1 MKILVANLSGNM
13 GKTTVVK
20 HLLAPRMPNA
30 RIVCLESTNAGSD
43 EIPSAIRLNA
53 DDEFG
58 SLVDILAIE
67 DELIVDLGSSE
78 AKEMIR
84 KLKEYE
90 SAIQDFDYVLV
101 PVIPDPKAIE
111 DTISTV
117 ITLHALNVKAEK
129 IKILFNRIPVHIHM
143 TDKIGIIFTQLID
156 AVEGKATI
164 DTRLALF
171 QYEIYNALK
180 GSTTTVTDILSDS
193 TDWKSIA
200 RDNSLDDSTRIEA
213 LQSNRNQK
221 AAPTALRNLDAVF
234 DSLLALQ

>member
-13 GKTTVVK
+13 GKTTLVK
-20 HLLAPRMPNA
+20 HLLVPRMQDA
-30 RIVCLESTNAGSD
+30 RVICLESTNAGSD
-43 EIPSAIRLNA
+43 EIAAAIRLNA
-53 DDEFG
+53 DEEFG

-90 SAIQDFDYVLV
+90 SAIQDFDLVIV

-111 DTISTV
+111 DSLSTV
-117 ITLHALNVKAEK
+117 LTLNALSVPAER
-129 IKILFNRIPVHIHM
+129 IKIVFNRVPVHM
-143 TDKIGIIFTQLID
+143 ANKIELIFSQLIE
-156 AVEGKATI
+156 ALAGKAII
-164 DTRLALF
+164 DINLVVF

-180 GSTTTVTDILSDS
+180 GTTTSVTDVAADQ

-200 RDNSLDDSTRIEA
+200 RDTTLPESVRLSA
-213 LQSNRNQK
+213 LQNNRNQK
-221 AAPTALRNLDAVF
+221 AAPTALRNLDTVF
-234 DSLLALQ
+234 DVLIAN

>member
-13 GKTTVVK
+13 GKTTLVK
-20 HLLAPRMPNA
+20 HLLAPRMPDA

-43 EIPSAIRLNA
+43 EITTAIRLNT
-53 DDEFG
+53 DDEFS

-117 ITLHALNVKAEK
+117 MTLHALNVQPERVK
-129 IKILFNRIPVHIHM
+129 IVFNRIPVHM
-143 TDKIGIIFTQLID
+143 AEKIGIIFAQLTD
-156 AVEGKATI
+156 AVEGKATV
-164 DTRLALF
+164 DTRLVIF
-171 QYEIYNALK
+171 QYEIYNSLK
-180 GSTTTVTDILSDS
+180 GSSTTVTDIVADL

-200 RDNSLDDSTRIEA
+200 RDNSLDDSTRIGA
-213 LQSNRNQK
+213 LQNNRNQK
-221 AAPTALRNLDAVF
+221 AAPTALRNLDDVF
-234 DSLLALQ
+234 DSLLSIEQ

>member
-13 GKTTVVK
+13 GKTTLVK
-20 HLLAPRMPNA
+20 HLLVPRMPDA

-43 EIPSAIRLNA
+43 EITDAIRINT

-90 SAIQDFDYVLV
+90 SAVQEFDCVLV

-117 ITLHALNVKAEK
+117 MTLHALNVPQEQ
-129 IKILFNRIPVHIHM
+129 IRIIFNRVPVHM
-143 TDKIGIIFTQLID
+143 ADKIRIIFSQLID

-164 DTRLALF
+164 DTSLVIF

-180 GSTTTVTDILSDS
+180 GTTTNVTDVVSDQTGDLSTSAAFSCPIWIRS
-193 TDWKSIA
+193 TAPIWGHADWHQ
-200 RDNSLDDSTRIEA
+200 L
-213 LQSNRNQK
+213 
-221 AAPTALRNLDAVF
+221 
-234 DSLLALQ
+234 

>member
-13 GKTTVVK
+13 GKTTLVK
-20 HLLAPRMPNA
+20 HLLAPRMPDA
-30 RIVCLESTNAGSD
+30 RVVCLESTNAGSD
-43 EIPSAIRLNA
+43 EINSAIRLNA

-117 ITLHALNVKAEK
+117 MTLHALNVPAER
-129 IKILFNRIPVHIHM
+129 IRILFNRVPVHM
-143 TDKIGIIFTQLID
+143 ADKIRIIFSQLID
-156 AVEGKATI
+156 AVEDKATI
-164 DTRLALF
+164 DTGLVLF

-180 GSTTTVTDILSDS
+180 GTTANVTDVASDQ

-200 RDNSLDDSTRIEA
+200 RNSSLSESTRIEA

-234 DSLLALQ
+234 DGLIAC

>member
-1 MKILVANLSGNM
+1 M
-13 GKTTVVK
+13 GKTTLVK
-20 HLLAPRMPNA
+20 HLLAPRMPDA

-43 EIPSAIRLNA
+43 EITSAIRLNA

-90 SAIQDFDYVLV
+90 SAIQEFDYVLV

-117 ITLHALNVKAEK
+117 MTLHALNVPPER
-129 IKILFNRIPVHIHM
+129 IRILFNRVPVHM
-143 TDKIGIIFTQLID
+143 ADKIRIIFSQLID
-156 AVEGKATI
+156 TVEGKATI
-164 DTRLALF
+164 DTSLVIF

-180 GSTTTVTDILSDS
+180 GSSTNVTDVVTDQK
-193 TDWKSIA
+193 DWKSIA
-200 RDNSLDDSTRIEA
+200 RDISLSESTRIEA
-213 LQSNRNQK
+213 LQNNRNQK

-234 DSLLALQ
+234 DALLSV

>member
-13 GKTTVVK
+13 GKTTLVK
-20 HLLAPRMPNA
+20 HLLTPRMPDA
-30 RIVCLESTNAGSD
+30 RVVCLESTNAGSD
-43 EIPSAIRLNA
+43 EITAAIRLNA
-53 DDEFG
+53 DDEFA

-90 SAIQDFDYVLV
+90 SAIQDFDLVLV

-117 ITLHALNVKAEK
+117 MTLHALNVPPAR
-129 IKILFNRIPVHIHM
+129 IRILFNRIPVHM
-143 TDKIGIIFTQLID
+143 TDKIRIIFSQLID
-156 AVEGKATI
+156 AVENRAII
-164 DTRLALF
+164 DTGLVIF
-171 QYEIYNALK
+171 QYEIYNSLK
-180 GSTTTVTDILSDS
+180 GAANTVTDIASDQ
-193 TDWKSIA
+193 TDWKLIA
-200 RDNSLDDSTRIEA
+200 RDSSLSESARIEA

-234 DSLLALQ
+234 DALIAA

>member
-13 GKTTVVK
+13 GKTTLVK
-20 HLLAPRMPNA
+20 HLLAPRMPDA
-30 RIVCLESTNAGSD
+30 RVVSIETTNAGSN
-43 EIPSAIRLNA
+43 ELNAVIRLNA

-58 SLVDILAIE
+58 SLVDILTME

-117 ITLHALNVKAEK
+117 MTLHALNVPPER
-129 IKILFNRIPVHIHM
+129 IKVLFNRVPVHMADRIR
-143 TDKIGIIFTQLID
+143 ILFAQLID
-156 AVEGKATI
+156 IIEDKATI
-164 DTRLALF
+164 NTSLVIF

-180 GSTTTVTDILSDS
+180 GAAYTVTDVVADR

-200 RDNSLDDSTRIEA
+200 RDGSLDELTRIEA
-213 LQSNRNQK
+213 LQNNRNQK
-221 AAPTALRNLDAVF
+221 AAPTALRNLNAVF
-234 DSLLALQ
+234 DTLISG

>member
-13 GKTTVVK
+13 GKTTLVK
-20 HLLAPRMPNA
+20 HLLAPRMPDA

-43 EIPSAIRLNA
+43 EITSAIRLNA

-90 SAIQDFDYVLV
+90 SAIQEFDYVLV

-117 ITLHALNVKAEK
+117 MTLHALNVPPER
-129 IKILFNRIPVHIHM
+129 IRILFNRVPVHM
-143 TDKIGIIFTQLID
+143 ADKIRIIFSQLID
-156 AVEGKATI
+156 TVEGKATI
-164 DTRLALF
+164 DTSLVIF

-180 GSTTTVTDILSDS
+180 GSSTNVTDVVTDQK
-193 TDWKSIA
+193 DWKSIA
-200 RDNSLDDSTRIEA
+200 RDISLSESTRIEA
-213 LQSNRNQK
+213 LQNNRNQK

-234 DSLLALQ
+234 DALLSV

>member
-13 GKTTVVK
+13 GKTTLVK
-20 HLLAPRMPNA
+20 HLLSPRMPDA
-30 RIVCLESTNAGSD
+30 RVVCLESTNAGSD
-43 EIPSAIRLNA
+43 ELTTAIRLNA

-58 SLVDILAIE
+58 TLVDILAIE

-90 SAIQDFDYVLV
+90 AAIQEFDYVLI
-101 PVIPDPKAIE
+101 PVTPDPKAME

-117 ITLHALNVKAEK
+117 ITLHALGVSRER
-129 IKILFNRIPVHIHM
+129 IKILFNRVPVHM
-143 TDKIGIIFTQLID
+143 ADKIRITFSQLID
-156 AVEGKATI
+156 AVDKNTTI
-164 DTRLALF
+164 DTSLVIF
-171 QYEIYNALK
+171 QYEIYNSLK
-180 GSTTTVTDILSDS
+180 GTATSVTDVVADQ

-200 RDNSLDDSTRIEA
+200 RDSSRSETTRIEA
-213 LQSNRNQK
+213 LQNNRNQK

-234 DSLLALQ
+234 DALISV